1 MRFSKWQGCGNDFVL
16 VDCFKENVSDFAAFA
31 KKVCDRHYGIGG
43 DGVLYVL
50 PSDKAD
56 FACASSIR
64 TAVRRRCVVTASAAS
79 RAIST
84 TSA

>member
-50 PSDKAD
+50 PSSRRI

-64 TAVRRRCVVTASAAS
+64 TAVRRRCAATASAAS